1 MVPVYHSADQENRIR
16 LYQEEFF
23 MSITRRSFLSSGSA
37 AAALFVTGVGRA
49 ASLGVPIGLQLYSV
63 RTLLPTDYA
72 GTLKQIG
79 ALGYKEVEA
88 AGFFNLPVEQVKAAM
103 QSAGLRSVSAHYP
116 LGLLR
121 QHMDEILSF
130 CKSLGVGFVVCSS
143 PMHQQP
149 VAGKAPLTMDEWHW
163 NADQF
168 NQAAAKVEDAGMRF
182 AYHNHYEEFHA
193 IGGVLPYDELL
204 KNTDPSK
211 VSFEL
216 DCGWVIVGGQDPVHY
231 LKQYPTRIVM
241 LHVKDFKDNKEPSV
255 ELGTG
260 SIDYTPIFA
269 TAAAGGHVRHA
280 FVEQEE
286 FQGPIMEALDV
297 DARYMKRMHA

>member
-1 MVPVYHSADQENRIR
+1 
-16 LYQEEFF
+16 
-23 MSITRRSFLSSGSA
+23 MSLTRRSFLGTSSA
-37 AAALFVTGVGRA
+37 AAALLYTGVGRA
-49 ASLGVPIGLQLYSV
+49 ASLMLPVGLQLYSV

-103 QSAGLRSVSAHYP
+103 TAAGLRCVSAHYP
-116 LGLLR
+116 LALLK
-121 QHMDEILSF
+121 QHLDEILPF
-130 CKSLGVGFVVCSS
+130 CKSLGVGYVVCSS
-143 PMHQQP
+143 PMHQNP
-149 VAGKAPLTMDEWHW
+149 AAGKGPLTMDDWRW
-163 NADQF
+163 SADQF
-168 NQAAAKVEDAGMRF
+168 NQVATKVEAAGMHF
-182 AYHNHYEEFHA
+182 AYHNHRAEFAA
-193 IGGVLPYDELL
+193 IEGVLPYEELL
-204 KNTDPSK
+204 KNTDPAK

-231 LKQYPTRIVM
+231 LKTYPKRIVM

-260 SIDYTPIFA
+260 SIDYAPIFA
-269 TAAAGGHVRHA
+269 AAAAAGHIRHC

-286 FQGPIMEALDV
+286 FQAPIMESLAV
-297 DARYMKRMHA
+297 DAKYMKKFHA